1 MSGFTLKVFNVSLVI
16 ALLCTA
22 LTLTD
27 STFLSTENILISA
40 SPGTTPGGSIIILVE
55 YEPTF
60 PSKYE
65 FSIPICGNKKESSSI
80 IRQFLI
86 F

>member
-1 MSGFTLKVFNVSLVI
+1 MFNVSLVI

-27 STFLSTENILISA
+27 STSLSIENILMDA
-40 SPGTTPGGSIIILVE
+40 RPGTTPGGSIIIRVE

-60 PSKYE
+60 P
-65 FSIPICGNKKESSSI
+65 
-80 IRQFLI
+80 
-86 F
+86 